1 MMVTV
6 QLRGIAE
13 GRLGVNHIAYDLRLG
28 SKVKDMI
35 KKVVSL
41 DEDLKH
47 NIFNTTLNEPRKL
60 CRVLVNGE
68 LAQFNQTLKTTD
80 SVALVGVV
88 TCDG

>member
-1 MMVTV
+1 MITV

-13 GRLGVNHIAYDLRLG
+13 GRLGVNHIDYDLRLG

-35 KKVVSL
+35 QRVVSI
-41 DEDLKH
+41 DEDMKH

-60 CRVLVNGE
+60 CRVLVNGK
-68 LAQFNQTLKTTD
+68 LAKFNQTINATD
-80 SVALVGVV
+80 NVALVGVV

>member
-1 MMVTV
+1 MITV

-13 GRLGVNHIAYDLRLG
+13 GRLGVNHIDYDLRLG

-35 KKVVSL
+35 QRVVSL
-41 DEDLKH
+41 DEDLRH

-60 CRVLVNGE
+60 CRVLVNGK
-68 LAQFNQTLKTTD
+68 LAKFTQTINATVN
-80 SVALVGVV
+80 VALVGVV

>member
-1 MMVTV
+1 M
-6 QLRGIAE
+6 
-13 GRLGVNHIAYDLRLG
+13 
-28 SKVKDMI
+28 
-35 KKVVSL
+35 
-41 DEDLKH
+41 
-47 NIFNTTLNEPRKL
+47 FNTTLNEPRKL